1 MHLLLIFPF
10 VFVATAALL
19 QNFWVDSF
27 IFAAGNPS
35 MVVDVDSFSE
45 KKTLIFLS
53 WLGFFYWK
61 IHAWASGRSRQDWKT
76 EGPDSLAGKDS
87 KSRWPYKGSLTSL
100 LRKFRRQT
108 VYSVSSSCKTDLEFE
123 LKFIFSDLTSFV
135 IW

>member
-19 QNFWVDSF
+19 QNSWVDSF

-53 WLGFFYWK
+53 WLGFFY
-61 IHAWASGRSRQDWKT
+61 
-76 EGPDSLAGKDS
+76 
-87 KSRWPYKGSLTSL
+87 
-100 LRKFRRQT
+100 
-108 VYSVSSSCKTDLEFE
+108 
-123 LKFIFSDLTSFV
+123 
-135 IW
+135 